1 MKHYKIIDNGYIIMI
16 GMGNGGE
23 KITEEEYNEILAV
36 ILAKPQATEI
46 TDYRLK
52 TDLTWE
58 SYEIEAIDPSEEELT
73 GDEVLSILMGE
84 E

>member
-1 MKHYKIIDNGYIIMI
+1 MRYYKIIDNGYILMI
-16 GMGNGGE
+16 GIGNGGE
-23 KITEEEYNEILAV
+23 EITEEEYNEILAV
-36 ILAKPQATEI
+36 ILAKPQATDT

-58 SYEIEAIDPSEEELT
+58 PYEVEPIDPETEELAE
-73 GDEVLSILMGE
+73 DETLSILMGE

>member
-1 MKHYKIIDNGYIIMI
+1 MRHYKIIDNGYILMI
-16 GMGNGGE
+16 GIGNGGE
-23 KITEEEYNEILAV
+23 EIIEEEYNEILAV
-36 ILAKPQATEI
+36 ILAKPQATDT

-58 SYEIEAIDPSEEELT
+58 SFDIEPIDPEEEELT
-73 GDEVLSILMGE
+73 EDEVLSILMGE

>member
-16 GMGNGGE
+16 GTGNSGVE
-23 KITEEEYNEILAV
+23 ITEEEYNEILAV
-36 ILAKPQATEI
+36 ILAKPQATET

-58 SYEIEAIDPSEEELT
+58 PHEVEPIDPEEEELT
-73 GDEVLSILMGE
+73 EDEVLSILMGE